1 MSIMAQTDR
10 GHSLIQSVLLSLS
23 LSLNATV
30 KSKIHA
36 TGSETFA
43 DTIWLWQLLTH
54 ITHICMHSH
63 TPTSMH
69 SLSHTC
75 MHSDT
80 YMHTHQ
86 DNTVWHWR
94 VCTPLKL
101 LVKILYGGTLQSFT
115 LCESL
120 MSMTITPMATGTCI
134 RHWRSQHLIHTQMH
148 ECAHAHTH
156 TWHRHSFQPP
166 NLA

>member
-1 MSIMAQTDR
+1 MI
-10 GHSLIQSVLLSLS
+10 
-23 LSLNATV
+23 

-36 TGSETFA
+36 TGSETSA

-63 TPTSMH
+63 KPTSMH

-80 YMHTHQ
+80 YMHTDQ

-94 VCTPLKL
+94 VCNPLKL

-115 LCESL
+115 LCEKVSCQWL
-120 MSMTITPMATGTCI
+120 LPQRLPVHVFSTGDPNTSYTHKCMNV
-134 RHWRSQHLIHTQMH
+134 HTR
-148 ECAHAHTH
+148 TH
-156 TWHRHSFQPP
+156 TLDTFFSAPQPCSDQGR
-166 NLA
+166 NLSVTYQANRR

>member
-1 MSIMAQTDR
+1 MI
-10 GHSLIQSVLLSLS
+10 
-23 LSLNATV
+23 

-63 TPTSMH
+63 KPTSMH

-94 VCTPLKL
+94 VCNPLKL
-101 LVKILYGGTLQSFT
+101 LVKILYGGTLHLSHSVKKSHVNDYYPNGYQYTYSA
-115 LCESL
+115 LE
-120 MSMTITPMATGTCI
+120 TPTP
-134 RHWRSQHLIHTQMH
+134 HTHTNAWM
-148 ECAHAHTH
+148 CTRAHTH
-156 TWHRHSFQPP
+156 SFFSAPQPCSDQGR
-166 NLA
+166 NLSVTYQANRR